1 MALALPRLKWGKGQ
15 GAKTSKETTRGCGG
29 GVVVRQRLFCF
40 YMAIVENTYMT
51 ARSMFA
57 IYLYEDSDGNLSVRA
72 DSYGHGEKAFN
83 LGLDLLDAIRGLNQQ
98 SGGDLLMLLPID
110 RCEAVQ

>member
-1 MALALPRLKWGKGQ
+1 M
-15 GAKTSKETTRGCGG
+15 
-29 GVVVRQRLFCF
+29 
-40 YMAIVENTYMT
+40 N

-72 DSYGHGEKAFN
+72 DSYGQGEKAFS
-83 LGLDLLDAIRGLNQQ
+83 LGMDVLDAIKAVSQR
-98 SGGDLLMLLPID
+98 SGGDTLMLLPID

>member
-1 MALALPRLKWGKGQ
+1 MA
-15 GAKTSKETTRGCGG
+15 S
-29 GVVVRQRLFCF
+29 
-40 YMAIVENTYMT
+40 MENTYMT

-72 DSYGHGEKAFN
+72 DSYGQGEKSFN
-83 LGLDLLDAIRGLNQQ
+83 LGMDILEAIRGLNQH

>member
-1 MALALPRLKWGKGQ
+1 MALAFPHIQRGKGQ
-15 GAKTSKETTRGCGG
+15 SAKTGKKTTTRCGG
-29 GVVVRQRLFCF
+29 GVVLRQRLFCF
-40 YMAIVENTYMT
+40 YMAIVENTYMN

-72 DSYGHGEKAFN
+72 DSYGQGEKAFN
-83 LGLDLLDAIRGLNQQ
+83 LGLDLLRLIKGFNQQ
-98 SGGDLLMLLPID
+98 SGGDIMLLPID